1 MRVTMIGAGYV
12 GLVSGACFAEFGH
25 RVTCIDKD
33 AGRVA
38 ALNRGEIPI
47 FEPGLADLVAAN
59 VRQGRLEFAVSASGV
74 GEADAVFIAVGTPSR
89 RGDGHADLSFV
100 YGAVREIAPQL
111 SPTAIVVM
119 KSTVPVGTGDEIE
132 RLLRELRPDAAMQVV
147 SNPEFL
153 REGAA
158 IQDFKHPDRIVV
170 GTDDARGRAVLA
182 EIYRP
187 LYLNAAPILYVS
199 RRTAEL
205 IKYASNAFLAAK
217 ITFIN
222 EIADLCEC
230 VGADVQDVAR
240 GMGLDNRIGAKFLH
254 AGPGFGGS
262 CLPKDTSALIKTAQ
276 DHGTQLRLVE
286 TVAAVNEQRK
296 RAMARK
302 VVAALDGAIRGKT
315 IGVLGLTF
323 KPNTDDTR
331 DSPTIPLITA
341 LTDLGAAVRAYDPA
355 GMEQAKP
362 LLPEVCYCDSAYEAA
377 EGADAIVI
385 ATEWE
390 QFRALDLERLR
401 RAMAQP
407 LIVDLRNV
415 YRADEMRRAN
425 FRYVAIGRPD
435 ADDQPASRATRSAA
449 PRLAAGE

>member
-12 GLVSGACFAEFGH
+12 GLVSGACFADFGH
-25 RVTCIDKD
+25 QVTCIDKD
-33 AGRVA
+33 ADKLA

-47 FEPGLADLVAAN
+47 FEPGLADLVEAN
-59 VRQGRLEFAVSASGV
+59 MRQGRLEFVGDTTRI
-74 GEADAVFIAVGTPSR
+74 GEAEAIFIAVGTPSR
-89 RGDGHADLSFV
+89 RGDGHADLTFV
-100 YGAVREIAPQL
+100 YDAVREIAPL
-111 SPTAIVVM
+111 LAADAIVVT

-132 RLLRELRPDAAMQVV
+132 HILRDKRPDAEIQVV

-170 GTDDARGRAVLA
+170 GSDDPRARAVIA

-187 LYLNAAPILYVS
+187 LYLNSPPLVYVS

-205 IKYASNAFLAAK
+205 IKYAANAFLATK

-222 EIADLCEC
+222 EIADLCEE
-230 VGADVQDVAR
+230 VGADVQEVAR
-240 GMGLDNRIGAKFLH
+240 GMGLDNRIGGKFLH

-262 CLPKDTSALIKTAQ
+262 CFPKDTSALLKTAQ
-276 DHGTQLRLVE
+276 DYGVALRIVE
-286 TVAAVNEQRK
+286 AVTAVNEQRK

-302 VVAALDGAIRGKT
+302 VVAALDGSVRGKT
-315 IGVLGLTF
+315 VAVLGLTF

-331 DSPTIPLITA
+331 DSPAIPLITA
-341 LTDLGAAVRAYDPA
+341 LSDLGAKVRGYDPA

-362 LLPEVCYCDSAYEAA
+362 LLPAVHYCDSAYSAA
-377 EGADAIVI
+377 EGADVVVI

-390 QFRALDLERLR
+390 QFRALDLARLKR
-401 RAMAQP
+401 LMTQP
-407 LIVDLRNV
+407 VIVDLRNI
-415 YRADEMRRAN
+415 YRASDMKRAG
-425 FRYVAIGRPD
+425 FRYAAIGR
-435 ADDQPASRATRSAA
+435 
-449 PRLAAGE
+449 AGVE